1 MKHLGSLESTQEARV
16 AMPRATLMHLSCLQ
30 TSHVLHISMNACWCM
45 NQLLIS
51 PSFHKFR
58 YAVFIG
64 LSDNNRGLLLLWIVP
79 RSVKWWPTHFEV
91 WYLFWSLRE
100 QVLWGK
106 YTLFSL
112 TGFKLGWRH
121 ELCNMIR
128 DNGQLNHR
136 SHKRLQSCIFNE
148 EMMIFVINTKLLFNY
163 SW

>member
-64 LSDNNRGLLLLWIVP
+64 LSDNNRGLLLLWMYLYQDQSNGGQHTLRYDIY
-79 RSVKWWPTHFEV
+79 FEV
-91 WYLFWSLRE
+91 WGNKCFEENTHCFLWQGLNWDGDMNFAIWSEIMDNWITEVTKCFKAVFLMKRWWF
-100 QVLWGK
+100 LW
-106 YTLFSL
+106 
-112 TGFKLGWRH
+112 
-121 ELCNMIR
+121 
-128 DNGQLNHR
+128 
-136 SHKRLQSCIFNE
+136 
-148 EMMIFVINTKLLFNY
+148 
-163 SW
+163 